1 MYSSILIHFPK
12 LSTHHTSHHQ
22 GIFLVNII
30 TVRCP
35 ISDYIQNDIFAHVLK
50 FSPNTQSLNSIKKS
64 CTVLRCSEVGLWLYI
79 LQWLPAIV
87 QRYARNPTRVEH

>member
-50 FSPNTQSLNSIKKS
+50 FSPNTQSLNSIKKKLYRLALFRGRIVALHS
-64 CTVLRCSEVGLWLYI
+64 SVVASDCPEICSKPNTG
-79 LQWLPAIV
+79 
-87 QRYARNPTRVEH
+87 